1 MVYDIN
7 FRAEG
12 SYRTSAYNGAEG
24 VWDKFDD
31 TDFGNLDDPSARISL
46 EEEEEDGLTYASVS
60 VSGQYE
66 VSVDA
71 PSREEAVE
79 LAYELA
85 ENEQFGPLLDVTFTL
100 KEIEVDPYSL
110 IC

>member
-1 MVYDIN
+1 MVYDII

-12 SYRTSAYNGAEG
+12 SYRTSACNGEEG
-24 VWDKFDD
+24 LWDQFND
-31 TDFGNLDDPSARISL
+31 TDFGNLDDPSARIL
-46 EEEEEDGLTYASVS
+46 LEEEEDGLTYASVS
-60 VSGQYE
+60 VNGQYE
-66 VSVDA
+66 VSVGA
-71 PSREEAVE
+71 PSKEEAVD

-85 ENEQFGPLLDVTFTL
+85 ENEQFGPLVDVTFTL

>member
-1 MVYDIN
+1 MVYDII

-12 SYRTSAYNGAEG
+12 SYRTSACNGAEG
-24 VWDKFDD
+24 IWDKFND
-31 TDFGNLDDPSARISL
+31 TDFGNLDDPSARL
-46 EEEEEDGLTYASVS
+46 LLEEEEDGLTYASVS
-60 VSGQYE
+60 VIGQYE
-66 VSVDA
+66 VSVGA

-85 ENEQFGPLLDVTFTL
+85 ENEQFGPLVDVTFTL
-100 KEIEVDPYSL
+100 KEIEVDPYGL